1 MAPTHNTQESSHPKG
16 RLHMT
21 LDDRAFDFLH
31 ANERPDKPRDR
42 GITEIRGPYYDPMGP
57 RELRDLLETMGHYV
71 DIYKFSGGS
80 FALMSEDVVTQLIDI
95 CHEHDVKVSTG
106 GFVENVLVRDNDKVE
121 DYFAEA
127 ERLGF
132 DIVELSSGF
141 LAIGTDDM
149 VRMTE
154 IVAAD
159 YDLDPKPEI
168 NVQFGAGGATDPEIL
183 EEQGQ
188 QSPEQAIEEGHR
200 HLEAGADLLMVE
212 AEGITEEVVE
222 WRTDVAYQIA
232 NELGIENC
240 VFEAPGPE
248 MFEWYL
254 KNFGTDVNLFVDNS
268 QIVELECMRSG
279 LWGKATTW
287 GRVVTLPERE

>member
-1 MAPTHNTQESSHPKG
+1 MSDSE
-16 RLHMT
+16 
-21 LDDRAFDFLH
+21 RAFDFLH
-31 ANERPDKPRDR
+31 HNDRPEKPRDR
-42 GITEIRGPYYDPMGP
+42 GITEMRGPYYDPMGP
-57 RELRDLLETMGHYV
+57 RELRDILETMGRYV

-80 FALMSEDVVTQLIDI
+80 FALMPEDAVQELIDI

-106 GFVENVLVRDNDKVE
+106 GFVENVLVRDNDKVGR
-121 DYFAEA
+121 YFEEA

-141 LAIGTDDM
+141 LAIDTDDM

-154 IVAAD
+154 TVVED
-159 YDLDPKPEI
+159 YEIQPKPEI

-188 QSPEQAIEEGHR
+188 QSPEQAIEEGQR
-200 HLEAGADLLMVE
+200 HLDAGAELLMVE
-212 AEGITEEVVE
+212 AEGITEEVTE

-248 MFEWYL
+248 MFEWYI
-254 KNFGTDVNLFVDNS
+254 KNFGPNVNLFVDNS

-287 GRVVTLPERE
+287 GRTITYVQE